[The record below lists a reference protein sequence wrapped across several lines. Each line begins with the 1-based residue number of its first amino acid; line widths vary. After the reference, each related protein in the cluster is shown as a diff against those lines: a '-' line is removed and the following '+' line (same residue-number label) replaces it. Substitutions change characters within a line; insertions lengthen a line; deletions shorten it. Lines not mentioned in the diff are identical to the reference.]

1 MHFYDNNYFY
11 VVLCFGSL
19 LLQIVWVRFAPGRDF
34 ENKKGKMIYFSDA
47 VFCICMALAIS
58 TLFRLFPG
66 NTRIPA
72 EDSSVFLYIGKRMT
86 EGKIPYRDLFDHK
99 GPILYFIEYLGIKI
113 SKTDYTGVWL
123 LEALN
128 ILITIVFMRKLGR
141 VISDKNSSVYLAVL
155 LCAGVCGW
163 KIWQGGNFTEEYAL
177 PWITFAAVVF
187 FLFFKTGSYRR
198 GDIVLLGIGFAVVF
212 LLRANMIAIWVALM
226 PLTLFILIREKR
238 FSDIIKCLALFL
250 LGIIIVVLP
259 IFVYS
264 LQTKSAEAMWRNYIL
279 FNISY
284 TDGALSVT
292 ERVNLALYFCKTLWP
307 GVFAIV
313 ATLLFYQKKKMLWA
327 NLLFFII
334 SLWFVTMSG
343 RGYYH
348 YAIILLPAFVLP
360 FSALFDL
367 TDRLLSGKD
376 NTVSSCR
383 PWIVMVSFFVILA
396 VAFIYRIATSETDT
410 DSPLVTY
417 IQEQTAADDN
427 VLILGNSCWYYLM
440 SDRKSEN
447 YYFYQLPPAEIS
459 LEIYNG
465 FIDELTKH
473 PSRLIVLPGSSDE
486 REAIDIAL
494 RGIRDKLFEMDYRN
508 EIYDEFEAFWLN

>member
-1 MHFYDNNYFY
+1 MLFYDNNFFY
-11 VVLCFGSL
+11 AALSLGCL
-19 LLQIVWVRFAPGRDF
+19 LLQIVWVRFAPVRNS
-34 ENKKGKMIYFSDA
+34 EVKIEKKTSFTNV
-47 VFCICMALAIS
+47 VFCICLALAVS

-66 NTRIPA
+66 NNRVPA

-99 GPILYFIEYLGIKI
+99 GPVLYLVEYLGIKI

-123 LEALN
+123 LEVLN

-177 PWITFAAVVF
+177 PWITLAAVIF
-187 FLFFKTGSYRR
+187 FAFFKTGIYRR
-198 GDIVLLGIGFAVVF
+198 REIVLLGVGFAVVF
-212 LLRANMIAIWVALM
+212 LLRANMIAIWVSLM
-226 PLTLFILIREKR
+226 PLALFFLIREKR
-238 FSDIIKCLALFL
+238 FSDIIQCLVLFL
-250 LGIIIVVLP
+250 LGIMIVMLP
-259 IFVYS
+259 VFIYS

-284 TDGALSVT
+284 TAGISSAI
-292 ERVNLALYFCKTLWP
+292 ERLRLVLYFCKILWP
-307 GVFAIV
+307 GVFAII
-313 ATLLFYQKKKMLWA
+313 ATLLFHPEKKTLWA
-327 NLLFFII
+327 NLFFFII

-348 YAIILLPAFVLP
+348 YAIILLPTFVLP
-360 FSALFDL
+360 STVLFDM
-367 TDRLLSGKD
+367 TDRLLSGK
-376 NTVSSCR
+376 NITASSCQ
-383 PWIVMVSFFVILA
+383 PWIIMISFFAILVA
-396 VAFIYRIATSETDT
+396 AFIYRTTSSGAVM
-410 DSPLVTY
+410 DSPLVKY
-417 IQEQTAADDN
+417 IQEQTSADDD

-440 SDRKSEN
+440 TDRKTDN

-465 FIDELTKH
+465 FLDELTRH
-473 PSRLIVLPGSSDE
+473 PSRLIVLPGASNE
-486 REAIDIAL
+486 RESIDISMK
-494 RGIRDKLFEMDYRN
+494 GIREKLFEMDYRN
-508 EIYDEFEAFWLN
+508 EICDEFEAFWLK

>member
-1 MHFYDNNYFY
+1 MEFYNNNLFYFS
-11 VVLCFGSL
+11 LCLGCF
-19 LLQIVWVRFAPGRDF
+19 LLQFAWVIIRPQRNS
-34 ENKKGKMIYFSDA
+34 ELKKDEWNHFVSV
-47 VFCICMALAIS
+47 VFCICLSLTVS

-66 NTRIPA
+66 NNRIPA

-99 GPILYFIEYLGIKI
+99 GPILYFIEYFGVKI

-123 LEALN
+123 LEVLN
-128 ILITIVFMRKLGR
+128 ILITIIFMRRLGR
-141 VISDKNSSVYLAVL
+141 VVSGRDSSAFLAVL
-155 LCAGVCGW
+155 FCVGACGW
-163 KIWQGGNFTEEYAL
+163 KIWQGGNFTEEFAL
-177 PWITFAAVVF
+177 PWITLAAVVF
-187 FLFFKTGSYRR
+187 FPFIKTGIYRQ
-198 GDIVLLGIGFAVVF
+198 DEIVLLGVGFAVVF

-226 PLTLFILIREKR
+226 PLALFFLIRDKR
-238 FSDIIKCLALFL
+238 FSDITKCLVLFL
-250 LGIIIVVLP
+250 LGIIIVMLP
-259 IFVYS
+259 VFIYS
-264 LQTKSAEAMWRNYIL
+264 LQTKSTEAMWRNYIL

-284 TDGALSVT
+284 TDGVSSLA
-292 ERVNLALYFCKTLWP
+292 ERLHLVLYFCKILWP

-313 ATLLFYQKKKMLWA
+313 ATLLFHPREKILWA

-360 FSALFDL
+360 FSVLFDL

-383 PWIVMVSFFVILA
+383 PWIVMVSSFVILA
-396 VAFIYRIATSETDT
+396 VAFIYRITTSETDT

-459 LEIYNG
+459 LEIYNS